1 MIVCKS
7 ATTIGYIPSK
17 TLTTYVVIIVWEY
30 IYIYSWNSTYEL
42 YHVISWNYTPKTS
55 SIIAVISSFFPW
67 KNIVATIKIY

>member
-30 IYIYSWNSTYEL
+30 IYIYIPEIVPMSYIML
-42 YHVISWNYTPKTS
+42 YHE
-55 SIIAVISSFFPW
+55 IIPLKPVLS
-67 KNIVATIKIY
+67 